1 MTEQIQ
7 PQRLGEML
15 LQAAQVG
22 STELAQALELQRN
35 HGGRLGSILV
45 RLGALSEE
53 ALYVALAQQL
63 GCSLVD
69 RDQIEESAVHAG
81 VSAWQ
86 LSQDWWIR
94 QQALPWVDAEGDRHV
109 AATDPQHVDLRE
121 TLEAASIDR
130 LIRWHFMLPAS
141 LEHWHHRF
149 RVGDAAT
156 VTELDARALREL
168 AEDAPVISLVNN
180 VLAQA
185 VEARASDIHFE
196 PGEREFDV
204 RFRIDGVLHTR
215 MSLPMSRYPAVASR
229 VKLVS
234 QIDIAER
241 RLPQDGRTTI
251 RVAGVEMDVRVSS
264 IPAVFGESLVLRLL
278 PKQRADLKL
287 ERLGMEAD
295 QLAMF
300 GDWLHLP
307 NGLVLVTGPT
317 GSGKSTT
324 LYGALA
330 AVNDLTRKIVTVE
343 DPVEFRLPN
352 VVQIQTQSEIGYTFA
367 RALRAIL
374 RHDPDVIMVGEIRDK
389 ETAEIAVQSALT
401 GHLVLATLHTNDALS
416 AVTRMVD
423 MGIEP
428 YLVAASLKAVM
439 AQRLVRR
446 LCPECSEPVDI
457 ESSLIEKWERLRPR
471 LNSPELVNASE
482 AWRRKVGCSY
492 CQETGFRGRIGIYE
506 LVTVNS
512 DMQHKIAAAAPLAEI
527 QAIADAAGRRSL
539 TEDGLIKARAGL
551 TTFDEVLR
559 SSGSIVLD

>member
-1 MTEQIQ
+1 MTKQIRT
-7 PQRLGEML
+7 QRLGEML
-15 LQAAQVG
+15 LEAAQIG
-22 STELAQALELQRN
+22 STELAQALELQRA
-35 HGGRLGSILV
+35 HGGKLGSILV
-45 RLGALSEE
+45 RLGSLSED
-53 ALYVALAQQL
+53 ALYAALAQQL
-63 GCSLVD
+63 GYSRVD
-69 RDQIEESAVHAG
+69 AAEVEEAAVRAG
-81 VSAWQ
+81 LSAWQ
-86 LSQDWWIR
+86 LSRDWWFR
-94 QQALPWVDAEGDRHV
+94 QQALPWIDGEGERHV
-109 AATDPQHVDLRE
+109 AASDPQNVDLRE
-121 TLEAASIDR
+121 TLEAAAADHSIQ
-130 LIRWHFMLPAS
+130 WHFMLPAS
-141 LEHWHHRF
+141 LERWHQ
-149 RVGDAAT
+149 GLEAGGAGAA
-156 VTELDARALREL
+156 TELDARALREL

-215 MSLPMSRYPAVASR
+215 MTLPMSRYPAVASR

-251 RVAGVEMDVRVSS
+251 RVAGAEMDVRVSS
-264 IPAVFGESLVLRLL
+264 IPAVYGESLVLRLL
-278 PKQRADLKL
+278 PKQRTDLKL
-287 ERLGMEAD
+287 ERLGMEPD

-300 GDWLHLP
+300 TGWLHLP

-330 AVNDLTRKIVTVE
+330 AINDLTRKIVTVE
-343 DPVEFRLPN
+343 DPVEFRLSN

-374 RHDPDVIMVGEIRDK
+374 RHDPDVIMVGEIRDR

-416 AVTRMVD
+416 AVTRLVD

-446 LCPECSEPVDI
+446 LCPECSEPVDT
-457 ESSLIEKWERLRPR
+457 EPSLSDKWTRLSAR
-471 LNSPELVNASE
+471 LNSPELVNAPE
-482 AWRRKVGCSY
+482 AWRRKAGCSY
-492 CQETGFRGRIGIYE
+492 CQNTGFRGRIGIYE
-506 LVTVNS
+506 LVTVSS
-512 DMQHKIAAAAPLAEI
+512 DMQHRIAAAAPLAEV
-527 QAIADAAGRRSL
+527 QSIADAAGRRSL
-539 TEDGLIKARAGL
+539 LEDGLIKTRAGL

-559 SSGSIVLD
+559 SSGSITLD